1 MGERYTRLF
10 SLPENLYS
18 TGAPV
23 IIAAGALLKD
33 NQTGKVL
40 AQLKLRNIAGKTI
53 KAATVFV
60 EPLDTVGKPLGKG
73 ISYQYLDLHADRDTD
88 FGQTSA
94 IALPDATTRSYSVLV
109 SEVAFQ
115 DNTVWQAAGEV
126 WESLP
131 SPITLDEAF
140 NDSELVKQY
149 RIAYGS
155 NCQYMPTM
163 EKDIWVCTCGKLN
176 HREEAEC
183 HQCGKVLS
191 DLQAVDLDELKQD
204 RDDRLAAEKQ
214 AAEEEAK
221 IAAVKAKKTK
231 KIALIALP
239 IAAVVIVA
247 AVLIFNAVK
256 LTNAYNA
263 ALSLEK
269 AGRYDEA
276 IAAYEEL
283 GDYKDSPERIKEIIY
298 NEAQALAEAGEYD
311 EAIAV
316 YAELGDYKDS
326 AQRVKELT
334 YDEALELISRGKTED
349 SELYYKAQSLLEELG
364 DYQNSQEL
372 LTEISYR
379 IGMTESVADTFKR
392 LQGSE
397 DDGEYI
403 QELLEICEIYAPY
416 CGRFTGN
423 FSDRNF
429 TLISDFRWD
438 DGEIVWSPQTPDDS
452 LLSFKYGFRNPY
464 QHNFFQEGVYPL
476 SGRMEVAEEWM
487 EESYC
492 IATCTAVFEDG
503 GIHVTVTKCFPQN
516 TGEILCEVDYKK
528 VG

>member
-276 IAAYEEL
+276 IA
-283 GDYKDSPERIKEIIY
+283 
-298 NEAQALAEAGEYD
+298 
-311 EAIAV
+311 V

-452 LLSFKYGFRNPY
+452 LLSFKYGFINPY
-464 QHNFFQEGVYPL
+464 RHNFFQEGVYPL

>member
-40 AQLKLRNIAGKTI
+40 AQLKLRNIAGKTT

-276 IAAYEEL
+276 IA
-283 GDYKDSPERIKEIIY
+283 
-298 NEAQALAEAGEYD
+298 
-311 EAIAV
+311 V

-452 LLSFKYGFRNPY
+452 LLSFKYGFINPY
-464 QHNFFQEGVYPL
+464 RHNFFQEGVYPL